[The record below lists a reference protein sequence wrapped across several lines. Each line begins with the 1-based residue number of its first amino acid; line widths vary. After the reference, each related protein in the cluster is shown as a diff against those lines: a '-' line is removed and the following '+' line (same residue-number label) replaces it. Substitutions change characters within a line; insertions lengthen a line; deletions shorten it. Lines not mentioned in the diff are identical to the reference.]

1 MPQALQV
8 IRCAL
13 RCKLLYIGTDL
24 VIRQR
29 YACMHMFHNEKGI
42 DVSTG
47 GLCNPSPWHGIRWV
61 GHAGAAQPGQV
72 SAASLESQ
80 SLQQPAEL
88 SLSGSA
94 LRPSAQPPARG
105 PASGDGSSQNASMSA
120 VAAQLPGTH
129 ANASQAAPA
138 HKPSAAHSPA
148 IKPAA
153 APKSSVSIAV
163 GTVQMSP
170 PSAAAVLPPA
180 KSSASKGPP
189 GPSSSQAPTR
199 GPQETAAGAGSSLR
213 PVPAAAPPGLQLPL
227 TARPAAPPQ
236 SVQTPISSDQPSRP
250 VLDTTP
256 SEGRLTAPAPVPQ
269 GSSAS
274 SSHQA
279 PAKIPVQIPAGTI
292 KVSRPG
298 AAPTSPAAAPLSSGW
313 TGLPPFYSSSL
324 AEDKSTNVAVQT
336 EELAALVVSTLAT
349 AQHIPWLL
357 VLRGSPSASVA

>member
-1 MPQALQV
+1 MDA
-8 IRCAL
+8 
-13 RCKLLYIGTDL
+13 
-24 VIRQR
+24 
-29 YACMHMFHNEKGI
+29 
-42 DVSTG
+42 STG

-94 LRPSAQPPARG
+94 LRPSVQPPARG

-120 VAAQLPGTH
+120 VAAQLPGTN

-138 HKPSAAHSPA
+138 DKPSAAHSPA
-148 IKPAA
+148 IAPAA

-163 GTVQMSP
+163 GTVQVSP

-180 KSSASKGPP
+180 KISASKGPP

-199 GPQETAAGAGSSLR
+199 GPQQTAAGAGSSLR

-236 SVQTPISSDQPSRP
+236 SAQTPISSDQPSRP
-250 VLDTTP
+250 VLDPSP
-256 SEGRLTAPAPVPQ
+256 SEGQLTAPAPVPR
-269 GSSAS
+269 GSSVS
-274 SSHQA
+274 SGHQA
-279 PAKIPVQIPAGTI
+279 PAKVPVQIPAGTI

-298 AAPTSPAAAPLSSGW
+298 AAATTPASLPMSSGW
-313 TGLPPFYSSSL
+313 TGLPPFYSSS
-324 AEDKSTNVAVQT
+324 AEEKSNNTAVQT
-336 EELAALVVSTLAT
+336 EELAAVVVSTPAS
-349 AQHIPWLL
+349 AEYSGHSSCEACLL
-357 VLRGSPSASVA
+357 PDTVA

>member
-1 MPQALQV
+1 
-8 IRCAL
+8 
-13 RCKLLYIGTDL
+13 
-24 VIRQR
+24 
-29 YACMHMFHNEKGI
+29 MHMSHNEKGM

-148 IKPAA
+148 IAPAA

-213 PVPAAAPPGLQLPL
+213 PVPTAAPPGLQLAL

-236 SVQTPISSDQPSRP
+236 SAQTPISSDQPSRP

-298 AAPTSPAAAPLSSGW
+298 AAATSPAAAPLSSGW

-357 VLRGSPSASVA
+357 VLRGTPSASVA